1 VDGGGRLKP
10 IPYAVAT
17 ANAGWPRPAAAFE
30 AGSKAVPSPDVESGV
45 FWRGFRL
52 RALEA
57 PSYGFPS
64 ERRKGE
70 GAMPTVVRAIDVGY
84 GNTKFVVGRGGDEI
98 RCAMFPSVSTAS
110 MTNPGKNTLGE
121 RRRTIV
127 VPVNGM
133 FHEVGPDALA
143 ARDHFRPTYMHD
155 GYIDTLAYR
164 AFVCAAMNYM
174 KMGEIDVL
182 VLGLPVAT
190 FLQKKTALERA
201 WIGEH
206 DVGEGRKV
214 RVRKAIVLAQP
225 MGALAYY
232 AHVSGK
238 LEHLAREQSLVIDPG
253 ARTFDW
259 LVTRGMTLVQN
270 QSSSV
275 NRGVF
280 DIAKAI
286 AKEIAREIGTDYR
299 DYEAVDEALRSR
311 KPLILYQ
318 KPYELGK
325 FARLVNDIAEQAV
338 SSMRGEIG
346 DAAAFQNIVL
356 VGGGGELFSK
366 AVRSAFPKHQVEH
379 VKDAIFA
386 NVRGFQLAGEHFAA
400 RQAFGGKGMPALQPK
415 EPETTSA

>member
-1 VDGGGRLKP
+1 M
-10 IPYAVAT
+10 A
-17 ANAGWPRPAAAFE
+17 
-30 AGSKAVPSPDVESGV
+30 
-45 FWRGFRL
+45 
-52 RALEA
+52 
-57 PSYGFPS
+57 
-64 ERRKGE
+64 
-70 GAMPTVVRAIDVGY
+70 TVVRAVDVGY
-84 GNTKFVVGRGGDEI
+84 GNTKFVIGRNGDEI

-110 MTNPGKNTLGE
+110 MTNPCKNTLGE
-121 RRRTIV
+121 RRKTIV
-127 VPVNGM
+127 VPVGGM
-133 FHEVGPDALA
+133 YHEVGPDALA

-174 KMGEIDVL
+174 KVDEIDVL

-190 FLQKKTALERA
+190 FLQQKAALERT

-206 DVGEGRKV
+206 DVGDGRKV

-232 AHVSGK
+232 AQVSGK
-238 LEHLAREQSLVIDPG
+238 LEHLAKEQSLVIDPG

-275 NRGVF
+275 NRGMF
-280 DIAKAI
+280 DIARAI
-286 AKEIAREIGTDYR
+286 AKEIARELGTDYR

-318 KPYELGK
+318 KPYELVK
-325 FARLVNDIAEQAV
+325 FTRLVNDIAEQAV

-346 DAAAFQNIVL
+346 DPAAFQNIVL
-356 VGGGGELFSK
+356 VGGGAELFSK
-366 AVRSAFPKHQVEH
+366 AVRNAFPKHQVER

-400 RQAFGGKGMPALQPK
+400 RQRAGGKSVPLQQH
-415 EPETTSA
+415 EEREATST